1 MGSIVQRARV
11 RRLRAIGAARRLRQL
26 ATFIIIFNTM
36 AMLMAVLALTPRCER
51 QGTGRWSPV
60 RPPWQVEQLQ
70 TRPQIFSPLA

>member
-1 MGSIVQRARV
+1 MGRIAQRARV

-26 ATFIIIFNTM
+26 ATFIIVFSTM
-36 AMLMAVLALTPRCER
+36 AMLMAVLAPTLRHER

-70 TRPQIFSPLA
+70 TRPQILSPLA